1 MSNTKIK
8 MDKKELLKN
17 QKSDELKIL
26 IAGFSLRLAFIFYA
40 QIHDYYFHVNF
51 TDIDYKVFSDAAVN
65 VANGRSP
72 FDKPTYRYTPF
83 LAWLLVPVSQFPN
96 FGKILFCAADIIVGW
111 LLILLRRR
119 QNAKFVDSDGNIPSQ
134 YDHVF
139 DVYALWLFNPF
150 TMIISARGNADSLV
164 CLSVLST
171 LYFLRQKQWITAA
184 FIHGFAAIHL
194 RIYPIIFLPS
204 IFLHF
209 MNLNT
214 VTGFQDIVQWLGLMC
229 TVGLCYWF
237 YGYKG
242 LFESLLYHFSRYD
255 IRHNFSPYFYPL
267 YLNANDPEMLK
278 LIGFG
283 AFIPQAAAVIAFAFK
298 YSQDLE
304 FCWFLTTFAF
314 VTLNKVSTSQ
324 YFVWYLIYV
333 PLISNSL
340 NISNRKALQLLAGWF
355 IGQVIW
361 LGFAYLF
368 EFRGWNTLVFIW
380 LSSLLFVAINFWII
394 ISLIQRYQPSHLI
407 ENKKNVKKLK

>member
-1 MSNTKIK
+1 
-8 MDKKELLKN
+8 
-17 QKSDELKIL
+17 
-26 IAGFSLRLAFIFYA
+26 
-40 QIHDYYFHVNF
+40 
-51 TDIDYKVFSDAAVN
+51 
-65 VANGRSP
+65 
-72 FDKPTYRYTPF
+72 
-83 LAWLLVPVSQFPN
+83 
-96 FGKILFCAADIIVGW
+96 
-111 LLILLRRR
+111 
-119 QNAKFVDSDGNIPSQ
+119 
-134 YDHVF
+134 
-139 DVYALWLFNPF
+139 
-150 TMIISARGNADSLV
+150 MIISARGNADSLV
-164 CLSVLST
+164 CLAVLST
-171 LYFLRQKQWITAA
+171 LYFLRQKEWITAA

-209 MNLNT
+209 INLNT
-214 VTGFQDIVQWLGLMC
+214 VTGFQDFVKKCVLNIKGFVYIFIALTSFAI
-229 TVGLCYWF
+229 TVGICYWF

-283 AFIPQAAAVIAFAFK
+283 AFIPQAVAVIAFSFK

-314 VTLNKVSTSQ
+314 VTVNKVSTSQ
-324 YFVWYLIYV
+324 YFIWYLIYV

-340 NISNRKALQLLAGWF
+340 NINNRKALQLLAGWF
-355 IGQVIW
+355 IGQGIW

-394 ISLIQRYQPSHLI
+394 ISLIQRYQPSHL
-407 ENKKNVKKLK
+407 NKNKENVKKLK